1 MDSNRLSGSTVFSS
15 QDEEEDEE
23 SAFES
28 VPDGGHVL
36 SEGQET
42 GGAGGQRRAERWR
55 ETRRGEQEE
64 PAVAGPS
71 DRNSVG
77 EIKSDLFTVFHMT
90 NS

>member
-15 QDEEEDEE
+15 QDEDDEE

-36 SEGQET
+36 SEGEET
-42 GGAGGQRRAERWR
+42 GGAGGQRRSERWR
-55 ETRRGEQEE
+55 ENRRGEQEE
-64 PAVAGPS
+64 PAVSGPS

-77 EIKSDLFTVFHMT
+77 EIKSDHFTVSHIT